1 MTVKNILVTNGT
13 TGWTGQTRAA
23 TYLGYH
29 NAAKRVWPHFGL
41 FRGTVRMTDLKTGE
55 VLFEEHMTF
64 LKLNL
69 KSVNPEKEGYGRPI
83 INDR

>member
-1 MTVKNILVTNGT
+1 MTVKNILVTTGT

-41 FRGTVRMTDLKTGE
+41 FRGIITVTDVRTDK
-55 VLFEEHMTF
+55 VIFKKPMTF
-64 LKLNL
+64 F
-69 KSVNPEKEGYGRPI
+69 KERTA
-83 INDR
+83 